1 MRSIFLFVL
10 LITLVINSHAQL
22 IKEVKG
28 SRLLTT
34 SIRTG
39 DTEVFVVNPV
49 TGDAINVT
57 KAPGSEERYPLWMPN
72 GKQIVFT
79 SNREDGKTYNL
90 YIGTAD
96 GKSVRKLTNE
106 SNGAAYYFPSVQSDG
121 KRIWFSMAKEE
132 KAVIGYVSPDGK
144 EYKEVAD
151 GRDGAISPDGK
162 KIAFTKRTGKGFP
175 VFVMDADGK
184 NVKQITEHEDEIGAV
199 APTWSPDGKRIL
211 YADQAGDFL
220 EIFSCD
226 ADGKNQKQLTDL
238 KKISSS
244 AAWSPDGRFITFRV
258 TDFAYWRD
266 AQTRTQAY
274 EEKSADKRPVYIMR
288 ADGSDVQLVET
299 LRYQCAID
307 GSRAAWK
314 PK

>member
-1 MRSIFLFVL
+1 
-10 LITLVINSHAQL
+10 
-22 IKEVKG
+22 
-28 SRLLTT
+28 
-34 SIRTG
+34 
-39 DTEVFVVNPV
+39 
-49 TGDAINVT
+49 
-57 KAPGSEERYPLWMPN
+57 
-72 GKQIVFT
+72 
-79 SNREDGKTYNL
+79 
-90 YIGTAD
+90 
-96 GKSVRKLTNE
+96 
-106 SNGAAYYFPSVQSDG
+106 
-121 KRIWFSMAKEE
+121 
-132 KAVIGYVSPDGK
+132 
-144 EYKEVAD
+144 
-151 GRDGAISPDGK
+151 
-162 KIAFTKRTGKGFP
+162 
-175 VFVMDADGK
+175 
-184 NVKQITEHEDEIGAV
+184 
-199 APTWSPDGKRIL
+199 L